1 MKSLLAF
8 TCLALYS
15 AAGVSAA
22 TTSCVGTINSLSGNT
37 SSFSIYCGPL
47 TNLIDV
53 ATAVGCTTVNI
64 NSFTVPA
71 GQGFS
76 LSLLTGTTVNL
87 RKSHLCMT
95 LSVP

>member
-15 AAGVSAA
+15 VSGASAA
-22 TTSCVGTINSLSGNT
+22 TTSCVGTINSLSGKI
-37 SSFSIYCGPL
+37 SYVPIQFRL
-47 TNLIDV
+47 LIGLVDV
-53 ATAVGCTTVNI
+53 STAVQCTTVNI

-76 LSLLTGTTVNL
+76 LSLLAGTTVNM
-87 RKSHLCMT
+87 RKSCLYA
-95 LSVP
+95 LASVC